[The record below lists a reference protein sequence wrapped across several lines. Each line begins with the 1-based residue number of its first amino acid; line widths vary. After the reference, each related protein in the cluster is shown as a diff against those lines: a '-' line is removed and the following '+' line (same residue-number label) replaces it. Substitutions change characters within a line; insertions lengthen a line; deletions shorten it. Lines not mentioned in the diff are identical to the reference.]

1 MNAIQPI
8 VNQPFFCSWSG
19 GKDSCLA
26 LHQALEQGGKPKYLV
41 TMMTEDGLKSK
52 AHGLPKDLFELHAKS
67 LGIPIEFRSTSKD
80 KYESVFVSTLRE
92 LKKNGVEF
100 GVFGDIDLE
109 PHFEWVERV
118 CSSAL
123 IKSYEPLWRMDR
135 RSVVDEFISLG
146 FKATI
151 IAVKQNVMNLNFL
164 GRAFNSKVV
173 AEIERSGIDASGE
186 GGEFHTVVTDGPIFS
201 SSIQLEMKETV
212 NRNGYAFLKVSVNDG

>member
-123 IKSYEPLWRMDR
+123 IQSYEPLWRMDR

-212 NRNGYAFLKVSVNDG
+212 NRNGYALLKVSVNDG